1 MALRGRKGDAKRGCV
16 SRREEL
22 TMVNLMK
29 DSMKKFDDELA
40 EELDD
45 GLDEDLRDAC
55 VASLL
60 TDVLRPPCAPGV
72 AALCMHLSCMLFY

>member
-1 MALRGRKGDAKRGCV
+1 M
-16 SRREEL
+16 
-22 TMVNLMK
+22 NLMNLLEE
-29 DSMKKFDDELA
+29 KFDDELA

-72 AALCMHLSCMLFY
+72 AALFMHLSCMLFY

>member
-1 MALRGRKGDAKRGCV
+1 MLKRGCV

-60 TDVLRPPCAPGV
+60 TDVLRAACAPGV
-72 AALCMHLSCMLFY
+72 AALCMHLSCMFFC